1 MKKIQLYGL
10 MFIVLMTAF
19 SISGCATT
27 GIYSVNMGYD
37 AENAVVPSYLKPDQK
52 ALQSIIAVAE
62 FTDTRKI
69 DDPLVI
75 GRVIEKNGMKVLVLP
90 KHTRPTSAV
99 AQGIRQYLRK
109 AGYNVSGV
117 GERWDLREETIPQA
131 ANSKI
136 LIGGAIEEMEIN
148 CRRAF
153 PTNTY
158 TTKMKL
164 TIYLADTVNKKIL
177 HRATVEA
184 TTSLEHVS
192 FSEDRMGNQA
202 SMALGDAIE
211 KLFEKRELA
220 QEIQEALEPVA
231 VGSDRGRLRRAE
243 ASLTC
248 FPDEV

>member
-1 MKKIQLYGL
+1 MKKNLLHCL
-10 MFIVLMTAF
+10 MFIGLMIVL

-27 GIYSVNMGYD
+27 GIYSVNMGYN

-52 ALQSIIAVAE
+52 ALQTIIGVAE

-90 KHTRPTSAV
+90 KHAKPTNAV

-117 GERWDLREETIPQA
+117 GERWDSREETIPQV
-131 ANSKI
+131 ANNKI

-148 CRRAF
+148 CRRNF
-153 PTNTY
+153 PTNAY
-158 TTKMKL
+158 TTKMRL

-177 HRATVEA
+177 YRSTVEA
-184 TTSLEHVS
+184 TTSQEHVS
-192 FSEDRMGNQA
+192 FSEDRMGYQA
-202 SMALGDAIE
+202 DIALGDAIE

-220 QEIQEALEPVA
+220 QKIQEAL
-231 VGSDRGRLRRAE
+231 GR
-243 ASLTC
+243 
-248 FPDEV
+248 

>member
-1 MKKIQLYGL
+1 MKKNLLHCL
-10 MFIVLMTAF
+10 MFIGLMIVL

-27 GIYSVNMGYD
+27 GIYSVNMGYN
-37 AENAVVPSYLKPDQK
+37 AEKAVVPSYMKPDQK
-52 ALQSIIAVAE
+52 ALQTIIGVAE

-90 KHTRPTSAV
+90 KHAKPTNAV

-117 GERWDLREETIPQA
+117 GERWDSREETIPQV

-136 LIGGAIEEMEIN
+136 LIGGAIEEMAIN
-148 CRRAF
+148 CRRNF
-153 PTNTY
+153 PTNAY
-158 TTKMKL
+158 TTKMRL

-177 HRATVEA
+177 YRSTVEA
-184 TTSLEHVS
+184 TTFQEHVS
-192 FSEDRMGNQA
+192 FSEDRMGYQA
-202 SMALGDAIE
+202 DIALGDAIE

-220 QEIQEALEPVA
+220 QKIQEAL
-231 VGSDRGRLRRAE
+231 GR
-243 ASLTC
+243 
-248 FPDEV
+248 

>member
-1 MKKIQLYGL
+1 MMKKNQLYYL
-10 MFIVLMTAF
+10 MFVILMAVLGIA
-19 SISGCATT
+19 GCATT

-37 AENAVVPSYLKPDQK
+37 AEYAVVPSYLKPDQK
-52 ALQSIIAVAE
+52 ALQSIIGVAE

-90 KHTRPTSAV
+90 KNTRPANAV
-99 AQGIRQYLRK
+99 AQGVRQYLRK

-136 LIGGAIEEMEIN
+136 IIGGAIEEMEIT
-148 CRRAF
+148 CRRDF
-153 PTNTY
+153 PTNAY
-158 TTKMKL
+158 TTKMRL

-177 HRATVEA
+177 HRATVES

-192 FSEDRMGNQA
+192 FSEDRMGYQA
-202 SMALGDAIE
+202 DIALGDAIE

-220 QEIQEALEPVA
+220 QKIREAL
-231 VGSDRGRLRRAE
+231 GR
-243 ASLTC
+243 
-248 FPDEV
+248 

>member
-10 MFIVLMTAF
+10 TLLILMAAI

-27 GIYSVNMGYD
+27 GIYSVNIAYE
-37 AENAVVPSYLKPDQK
+37 AENAVVPSYLQADQK
-52 ALQSIIAVAE
+52 TLQSIIGVAE

-75 GRVIEKNGMKVLVLP
+75 GRVIEKNGTKVLVLP
-90 KHTRPTSAV
+90 KYNRPTNAV

-117 GERWDLREETIPQA
+117 GEKWDLREGTIA
-131 ANSKI
+131 KVANSKI

-153 PTNTY
+153 PTNSY
-158 TTKMKL
+158 TTKIKL
-164 TIYLADTVNKKIL
+164 TIYLADTVNKRIL

-192 FSEDRMGNQA
+192 FSEDRLGNQA
-202 SMALGDAIE
+202 SMALGDGIE
-211 KLFEKRELA
+211 KIFEKRELA
-220 QEIQEALEPVA
+220 QAIQEALK
-231 VGSDRGRLRRAE
+231 R
-243 ASLTC
+243 
-248 FPDEV
+248 

>member
-1 MKKIQLYGL
+1 MKKHPLHCL
-10 MFIVLMTAF
+10 MFIGLLMI

-27 GIYSVNMGYD
+27 GIYSVNMGYN
-37 AENAVVPSYLKPDQK
+37 AETAVVPYYLKPDQK
-52 ALQSIIAVAE
+52 ALQTIIGVAE

-90 KHTRPTSAV
+90 KHAKPTIAV

-117 GERWDLREETIPQA
+117 GGRWDLREETIPQA

-148 CRRAF
+148 CRRNF
-153 PTNTY
+153 PTNAY
-158 TTKMKL
+158 TTKMRL

-177 HRATVEA
+177 YRSTVEA
-184 TTSLEHVS
+184 TTSHEHVS
-192 FSEDRMGNQA
+192 FSQDRMGYQA
-202 SMALGDAIE
+202 DIALGDAIE

-220 QEIQEALEPVA
+220 QKIQEAL
-231 VGSDRGRLRRAE
+231 SR
-243 ASLTC
+243 
-248 FPDEV
+248 